1 MRTHLDSRE
10 GTTRCSSHKP
20 ARALPHAWR
29 RGGAVALAL
38 LAASTVVSI
47 PRTAQ
52 AEEIKPTAK
61 GIVGTALLGAE
72 VVVFAESIF
81 GVQSGTAYLVGAG
94 AGAVAGGI
102 GGYFIEQQSTD
113 GRVPTYLLAG
123 GLALLVP
130 AIVVTLDATR
140 FRAAE
145 GAREDRPTVLPPSD
159 PGKPGGSSVLG
170 SEPPKPSSQPATPAA
185 APASP
190 SPSPSPAPSGGT
202 GGGAQAPLSLLEVR
216 GGAFRMGLPLPEVR
230 PLVGSAERK
239 AFGVQNGGS
248 EVRFPVMRV
257 AF

>member
-1 MRTHLDSRE
+1 MRPHLDSRE
-10 GTTRCSSHKP
+10 GTTRFSSHGP
-20 ARALPHAWR
+20 AHAWPR
-29 RGGAVALAL
+29 SWRSGGVLALAL
-38 LAASTVVSI
+38 LAAGTVVST

-52 AEEIKPTAK
+52 ADEIQPTGK

-94 AGAVAGGI
+94 AGAVAGGV
-102 GGYFIEQQSTD
+102 GGYFIEQESTD

-140 FRAAE
+140 YRPAE
-145 GAREDRPTVLPPSD
+145 GAREDKPTVLPPSD
-159 PGKPGGSSVLG
+159 PGKPGSSSVLG
-170 SEPPKPSSQPATPAA
+170 SEPQKPSLQPATPAA
-185 APASP
+185 TPPTPSP
-190 SPSPSPAPSGGT
+190 SPSPSGGKGGGT
-202 GGGAQAPLSLLEVR
+202 QAPHSLLDMR
-216 GGAFRMGLPLPEVR
+216 GGVFRMGLPVPEVR
-230 PLVGSAERK
+230 PLVGSVERK